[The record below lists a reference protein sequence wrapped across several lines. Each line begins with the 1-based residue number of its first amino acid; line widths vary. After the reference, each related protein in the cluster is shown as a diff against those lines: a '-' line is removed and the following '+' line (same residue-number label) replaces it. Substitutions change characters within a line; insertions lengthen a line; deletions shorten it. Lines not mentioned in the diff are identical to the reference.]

1 MVEGLIKIA
10 GSLFIGGIGLVLI
23 LISTLIL
30 VVIAREV
37 VGWLQE
43 KLWK

>member
-37 VGWLQE
+37 VGWLQD
-43 KLWK
+43 KL

>member
-1 MVEGLIKIA
+1 MIEGLIKIA

-37 VGWLQE
+37 VGWLQD
-43 KLWK
+43 KL

>member
-23 LISTLIL
+23 LIATLIF

-37 VGWLQE
+37 VGWLQD
-43 KLWK
+43 KL

>member
-43 KLWK
+43 KL